1 MKYYLSF
8 LLFALVTI
16 SVGCTTAPET
26 VAKHDHHQSSKSA
39 KAQEKPQERTVAQEN
54 LNDLSAAQIQFLLQ
68 HTSNLQTDLAGATLT
83 DDGKIKALLS
93 EDSLYTFAAL
103 GIGATAATI
112 AIRAFFRNLRN
123 LMRVAK
129 TGALLVG
136 ASMVAGISFTYLQQK
151 NSGEWQNFIVL
162 TQDAFTNL
170 WKLVANIR
178 SNVSNE
184 VVADQLGLETLR

>member
-39 KAQEKPQERTVAQEN
+39 KAQEKPQGRAVAQSDRVTATE
-54 LNDLSAAQIQFLLQ
+54 AQFLLH
-68 HTSNLQTDLAGATLT
+68 HTGALQTDLAGATLT
-83 DDGKIKALLS
+83 NDGKIKALLS

-103 GIGATAATI
+103 GIGATATTI

-129 TGALLVG
+129 TGTLLVG
-136 ASMVAGISFTYLQQK
+136 STIVAGISFTYLQQK

-162 TQDAFTNL
+162 TQDGFTNL
-170 WKLVANIR
+170 WNLLANIR
-178 SNVSNE
+178 SSISNDT
-184 VVADQLGLETLR
+184 VAGQLGLESLR